1 MDALKSAWQQLPGSE
16 KQPQELR
23 GMLQEGRHPV
33 LRQLRRQVVI
43 ESLLFSAF
51 LAVYYNMFDGH
62 RRPLWVN
69 ALLVAG
75 VLLVVLHGLIGY
87 FNAKR
92 PVKEAGL
99 QQTLAARL
107 QQLRNFAGWSVALR
121 VLSTA
126 CILLFF
132 TYSITFTMEKEILL
146 GWAAL
151 VLIVQFALLIMLW
164 RRRIRRLGGA
174 LDELK
179 G

>member
-1 MDALKSAWQQLPGSE
+1 MDALKSAWQQLPGGE
-16 KQPQELR
+16 KQPQELH

-62 RRPLWVN
+62 RRPFWVN
-69 ALLVAG
+69 ALLVTG
-75 VLLVVLHGLIGY
+75 VLLVVLHGLTGY

-99 QQTLAARL
+99 QQALAARL
-107 QQLRNFAGWSVALR
+107 GQLRNFAVWSVALR
-121 VLSTA
+121 LVSTA

-132 TYSITFTMEKEILL
+132 TYGITFTMEKEIML

-151 VLIVQFALLIMLW
+151 VLVVQFALLIMLW